1 MMLNYHPDEYVFDH
15 QRELVAEANQA
26 RLASQLP
33 QHESAVRRGLAT
45 ACYRLANWLDA
56 PSGYVQL
63 PDPGPEDWV
72 RPWAS
77 V

>member
-1 MMLNYHPDEYVFDH
+1 MLNVHPDEYVFDH
-15 QRELVAEANQA
+15 QRELITEAANA
-26 RLASQLP
+26 HLASLLP
-33 QHESAVRRGLAT
+33 RREPALRRYLAT

-56 PSGYVQL
+56 PAGYVQL

-72 RPWAS
+72 APLAS